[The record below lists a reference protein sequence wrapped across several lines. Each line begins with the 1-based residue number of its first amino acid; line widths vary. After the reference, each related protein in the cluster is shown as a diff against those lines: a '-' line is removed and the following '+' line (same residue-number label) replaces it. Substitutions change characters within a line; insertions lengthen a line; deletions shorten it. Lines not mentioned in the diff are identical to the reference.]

1 MRKNQKVIEMFVSKY
16 SYHLLYFE
24 FAVHFGLDAVVLNIY
39 QSKRNVLYLI
49 LILFF
54 NATTTNS
61 NPKLLEKLKLEA
73 FVIFSQGS
81 GHMLQVQVKIET
93 MFFTI

>member
-16 SYHLLYFE
+16 SYHLLYVE
-24 FAVHFGLDAVVLNIY
+24 SAVHFGLDAVGLNVY

-49 LILFF
+49 LIFFF
-54 NATTTNS
+54 NATTINS
-61 NPKLLEKLKLEA
+61 NPKLLGKLKLEA
-73 FVIFSQGS
+73 FVISSKES
-81 GHMLQVQVKIET
+81 GLMLQLHVKIET

>member
-16 SYHLLYFE
+16 SYHPLYFE
-24 FAVHFGLDAVVLNIY
+24 SAVHFGLDAVVLKIY
-39 QSKRNVLYLI
+39 QSKRNALYLI

-54 NATTTNS
+54 NATTINS
-61 NPKLLEKLKLEA
+61 NPKLWEKLKLEA
-73 FVIFSQGS
+73 FVISSKGS
-81 GHMLQVQVKIET
+81 CHMLQLQVKIET